1 MPAQIKNANTV
12 NRVYNYIYTKKH
24 VQILYTILRRYLNG
38 TVSCN
43 YNLCSKRGDQVCI
56 GGDGQVTM
64 GETAIMKN
72 GAKKVKKIYKNTVLS
87 GFAGSVADAFSLT
100 EKFESKLDEHGG
112 NLKKAAVAL
121 ANLWRMDKASR
132 NLEALMIVADKEDLL
147 VISGTGEVIVPDQP
161 FVAIGSGGNFAYSAA
176 NALYNNT
183 DLSAEEI
190 VRKSLEIAASIC
202 VYTNDHISVEKL

>member
-1 MPAQIKNANTV
+1 MGQFHAT
-12 NRVYNYIYTKKH
+12 
-24 VQILYTILRRYLNG
+24 TICA
-38 TVSCN
+38 V
-43 YNLCSKRGDQVCI
+43 KRGDQVCI

>member
-1 MPAQIKNANTV
+1 MGQFHAT
-12 NRVYNYIYTKKH
+12 
-24 VQILYTILRRYLNG
+24 TICA
-38 TVSCN
+38 V
-43 YNLCSKRGDQVCI
+43 KRGDQVCI

-72 GAKKVKKIYKNTVLS
+72 GAKKAKKIYKNTVLS

>member
-1 MPAQIKNANTV
+1 MGQFHAT
-12 NRVYNYIYTKKH
+12 
-24 VQILYTILRRYLNG
+24 TICA
-38 TVSCN
+38 V
-43 YNLCSKRGDQVCI
+43 KRGDDVCI

-112 NLKKAAVAL
+112 NLKRAAVAL
-121 ANLWRMDKASR
+121 ANLWRSDKAVR
-132 NLEALMIVADKEDLL
+132 NLEALMIVADKDDIL

-161 FVAIGSGGNFAYSAA
+161 FVAIGSGGNYAYAA
-176 NALYNNT
+176 AHALYNNT
-183 DLSAEEI
+183 ELSAEEI
-190 VRKSLEIAASIC
+190 VRKSLEIASSIC
-202 VYTNDHISVEKL
+202 VYTNDHISIEKL

>member
-1 MPAQIKNANTV
+1 MVEFHATTICAV
-12 NRVYNYIYTKKH
+12 KK
-24 VQILYTILRRYLNG
+24 
-38 TVSCN
+38 
-43 YNLCSKRGDQVCI
+43 GDDVCI

-72 GAKKVKKIYKNTVLS
+72 GAKKVKKIYKNTVVS

-112 NLKKAAVAL
+112 NLKKASVAL
-121 ANLWRMDKASR
+121 AQLWRSDKAAR
-132 NLEALMIVADKEDLL
+132 NLEALMIVADKKDIL
-147 VISGTGEVIVPDQP
+147 VISGNGEVIEPDQP
-161 FVAIGSGGNFAYSAA
+161 FVAIGSGGNYAYAAA

-183 DLSAEEI
+183 DLDAESI

-202 VYTNDHISVEKL
+202 VYTNNNISIEKL